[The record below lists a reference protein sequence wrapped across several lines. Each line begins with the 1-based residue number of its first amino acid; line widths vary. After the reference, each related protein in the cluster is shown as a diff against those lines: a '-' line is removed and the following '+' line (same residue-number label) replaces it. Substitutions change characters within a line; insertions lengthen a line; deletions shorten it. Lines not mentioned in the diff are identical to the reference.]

1 MINSGYTR
9 NKWNKCLN
17 INQASI
23 KYVVLAELIIIRR
36 SKYSTIF
43 NYKTKKTNFSHT
55 NLKQHHLVIKIF
67 NKQSFQP

>member
-1 MINSGYTR
+1 MYNYKSSVNYHES
-9 NKWNKCLN
+9 
-17 INQASI
+17 ASSI
-23 KYVVLAELIIIRR
+23 VLAELIIIRR

>member
-1 MINSGYTR
+1 MKALLHR
-9 NKWNKCLN
+9 
-17 INQASI
+17 
-23 KYVVLAELIIIRR
+23 LAELIIIRR

-43 NYKTKKTNFSHT
+43 NYKTKKTNFLHT

>member
-1 MINSGYTR
+1 MYNYKSSVNYHESFFI
-9 NKWNKCLN
+9 
-17 INQASI
+17 
-23 KYVVLAELIIIRR
+23 VLAELIIIRR

-43 NYKTKKTNFSHT
+43 NYKTKKTNFLHT